1 MQRLLNYSWH
11 GPSLF
16 LKLKVHNN
24 QTRKGFRRKKNPCN
38 VLRMHDDSLFV
49 AFKGR
54 WEARQLWARVS
65 FFPSIFSYWRVLLF
79 TSSPPVNHQH
89 ITVIRPHC
97 SSLCLDIWPKQLGF
111 SLAQVNSPSPPKF
124 VPYYKYNLKTLELV
138 YQKTKKTFIHLLST
152 NLDIF
157 DEIQELSEPA

>member
-16 LKLKVHNN
+16 LKLKVYNN

-54 WEARQLWARVS
+54 WEARQLWAGCR
-65 FFPSIFSYWRVLLF
+65 FFLLF
-79 TSSPPVNHQH
+79 SATEESFYLHPLPQWTTN
-89 ITVIRPHC
+89 TLVIRPHC

-111 SLAQVNSPSPPKF
+111 SLAQVNSPPPPKF

-138 YQKTKKTFIHLLST
+138 YQTTKKTFIHLLST